1 MNNLHDLTWHG
12 IWHSKGIVRE
22 MALHLVKIL
31 FIIEVLGDYLRIWVV
46 SNQNIIHTT
55 GIRSRLNIGREILF
69 SSNQV
74 LAPKKYKRYK
84 KNWDPEQDIF
94 YFFLSHQISCWQKIS
109 HLKSNLSGADMKW
122 SRSIQKKNKNTLRWY
137 IFSCIIQ

>member
-22 MALHLVKIL
+22 MTLHLVKIL

-55 GIRSRLNIGREILF
+55 GISEQTQYWERDLIFLK
-69 SSNQV
+69 SSLGSQ
-74 LAPKKYKRYK
+74 KIQDIK